1 MAQNFPKMAIV
12 RMRPPLKLNLS
23 NLASFEIL
31 KLGLKKVCVIWVAN
45 QLYSPANALFME
57 VGENGKTTFSL

>member
-1 MAQNFPKMAIV
+1 
-12 RMRPPLKLNLS
+12 MRPPLKLNLR

-57 VGENGKTTFSL
+57 VGENGKTTFTL